1 MWETALGASC
11 RWGDQEGFLSH
22 GNWKGYWAG
31 HWGQRTTLETEAT
44 AASKS
49 HSEML
54 RLAGPEH
61 GKCRAWSGERWA
73 TLDCGKLVLDIKVGS
88 LSQDHDE
95 PSQGPVSWR
104 VGMPCTVNTIF
115 PINLL

>member
-1 MWETALGASC
+1 MGVMLQRGGVGDGLGASC

-61 GKCRAWSGERWA
+61 GKCRAWSGR
-73 TLDCGKLVLDIKVGS
+73 G
-88 LSQDHDE
+88 
-95 PSQGPVSWR
+95 GPR
-104 VGMPCTVNTIF
+104 
-115 PINLL
+115 